1 MLNDYK
7 LIQYDITAGKHYL
20 ENTDFMT
27 LPGVKNAAAIAG
39 SNGNNGKQGDA
50 KSLASN
56 TAASASVPSAAS
68 ALTSLDIANGS
79 ATGAA
84 HQREGQ
90 VARSGR

>member
-39 SNGNNGKQGDA
+39 SNGKQGDA
-50 KSLASN
+50 KSSASN

-68 ALTSLDIANGS
+68 ALTSLDIVNGS
-79 ATGAA
+79 ATAAA